1 MSVLRKLL
9 GPLLAV
15 VAVAALV
22 GVALPASPASAVP
35 QCRWEIDPQPDC
47 PTMPVVPPPMRPR
60 EPAPT
65 MVPQPGGPVAQPGET
80 CRNAESRST
89 IVIRESGLPEKPVYQ
104 LIVNVDFCYRNGAVT
119 RATVTSRTT
128 PPADARLTAIS
139 QTSTAD
145 SSPLGEGRYLNVQQV
160 FFTGCGDPTN
170 IASCRN
176 YRHTVQ
182 VGVTGDGTLSA
193 SGALAFFDGS
203 LPPNPI

>member
-9 GPLLAV
+9 GSLLAV

-65 MVPQPGGPVAQPGET
+65 MVPQPGGPVAQPGER

-89 IVIRESGLPEKPVYQ
+89 IVVRESGLPEKPVYQ
-104 LIVNVDFCYRNGAVT
+104 LIVNVDFCAAAAGRSGWWVGSGAW
-119 RATVTSRTT
+119 RAGSMGRRGAAT
-128 PPADARLTAIS
+128 
-139 QTSTAD
+139 
-145 SSPLGEGRYLNVQQV
+145 EGR
-160 FFTGCGDPTN
+160 
-170 IASCRN
+170 R
-176 YRHTVQ
+176 
-182 VGVTGDGTLSA
+182 GVRAARPGGWPSTLR
-193 SGALAFFDGS
+193 
-203 LPPNPI
+203 